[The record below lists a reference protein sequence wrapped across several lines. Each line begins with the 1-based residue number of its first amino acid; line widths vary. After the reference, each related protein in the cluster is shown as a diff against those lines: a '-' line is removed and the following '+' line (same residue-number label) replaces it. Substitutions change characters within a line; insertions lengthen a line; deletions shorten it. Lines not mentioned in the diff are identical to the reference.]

1 MPDSFG
7 KRQRREVKAKKD
19 AARAERRA
27 ASSQRREDRAAGLIP
42 DDFEN
47 MKPLDGPVIHP
58 DLLDLETEEPGDA

>member
-27 ASSQRREDRAAGLIP
+27 ASSQRKVDRAAGLIP
-42 DDFEN
+42 DDIEN
-47 MKPLDGPVIHP
+47 MEPLTGPVIHP
-58 DLLDLETEEPGDA
+58 DLLELEADESSDV